1 MKLSQVQQRQA
12 KKSGLNAEDCK
23 VCRTEMSTR
32 LLIMS
37 GIAELL
43 CAQEE
48 CLCSTRR
55 SGVQKSTAGC
65 TGRSRQRMHAIQLM
79 LLLSSLLTVA
89 DASTSGDEGGEAHSI
104 SNPEPSGDLPNII
117 HFVDPATV
125 YAMCPA
131 PAWNAS
137 TAELTFTE
145 MEGVL
150 FGLVRAPS
158 NLTRSQVR
166 VK

>member
-1 MKLSQVQQRQA
+1 VQQRPA
-12 KKSGLNAEDCK
+12 KKSGLNAEESK
-23 VCRTEMSTR
+23 LCRTEMSTR

-48 CLCSTRR
+48 CLCSTR

-65 TGRSRQRMHAIQLM
+65 TGRSRQRIHAISLM
-79 LLLSSLLTVA
+79 LLLLSLLTVA

-104 SNPEPSGDLPNII
+104 SNPEPSGNLPNII

-150 FGLVRAPS
+150 FGLLRAPS
-158 NLTRSQVR
+158 NLTKSQVR